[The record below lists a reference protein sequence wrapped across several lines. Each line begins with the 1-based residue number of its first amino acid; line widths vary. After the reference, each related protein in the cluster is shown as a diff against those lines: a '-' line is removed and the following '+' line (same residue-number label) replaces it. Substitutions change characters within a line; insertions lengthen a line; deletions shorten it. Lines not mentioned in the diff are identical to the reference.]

1 MRWTRTW
8 PLLPAAALGSIVGQI
23 LYAAHRPDL
32 PSYDNYETSGAL
44 GDPGKPGLTLV
55 ALGDSSITAPGVT
68 QVDDAWIRRVA
79 HGLTDRYFVHL
90 RAVAVGGS
98 KASDVIAD
106 QLGPALELQPDLAI
120 VSVAANDAI
129 RGVPARRFE
138 QQVEEIVQ
146 ALTAQAVR
154 VVVVGVGDIG
164 SVPRLPRF
172 LRWYLTRRSAQF
184 DQVSADV
191 AARHAGV
198 VKVDVR
204 GDLSEAFR
212 NDRMTFSGDRFHASS
227 YGHEHF
233 AHHISIA
240 VERALLGV
248 PGQVRPGAEE
258 LPV

>member
-1 MRWTRTW
+1 MRLTRTW
-8 PLLPAAALGSIVGQI
+8 ALLPMAALGSIVGQI

-44 GDPGKPGLTLV
+44 GDPGKPGLTVV
-55 ALGDSSITAPGVT
+55 ALGDSSITAPGVS
-68 QVDDAWIRRVA
+68 QVDDAWIRKVA
-79 HGLTDRYFVHL
+79 HALTDRYFVHL

-106 QLGPALELQPDLAI
+106 QLEPALAAEPDLAI

-129 RGVPARRFE
+129 RGVPVKRFE
-138 QQVEEIVQ
+138 QEVEEIVQ
-146 ALTAQAVR
+146 ALVERGVR

-172 LRWYLTRRSAQF
+172 LRWYLSARSAQF
-184 DQVSADV
+184 DRVSADV
-191 AARHAGV
+191 AARHVGA

-212 NDRMTFSGDRFHASS
+212 NDQMNFSGDRFHASS

-233 AHHISIA
+233 AHHISVA
-240 VERALLGV
+240 VERALLDISGPV
-248 PGQVRPGAEE
+248 ASGEE
-258 LPV
+258 ETVG

>member
-8 PLLPAAALGSIVGQI
+8 SLLPVAALASIVGQI

-55 ALGDSSITAPGVT
+55 ALGDSSITAPGVN
-68 QVDDAWIRRVA
+68 QVDDAWIRKVA
-79 HGLTDRYFVHL
+79 HALTDRYFVHL

-98 KASDVIAD
+98 KASDVLSD
-106 QLGPALELQPDLAI
+106 QLGPALEMEADLAI
-120 VSVAANDAI
+120 VAVAANDAI
-129 RGVPARRFE
+129 RGVPVKRFG
-138 QQVEEIVQ
+138 QQLEEIVE
-146 ALTAQAVR
+146 ALAAAGTG

-172 LRWYLTRRSAQF
+172 LRWYLTTRSARF
-184 DQVSADV
+184 DRISADV

-212 NDRMTFSGDRFHASS
+212 NDPMMFAGDRFHASS

-240 VERALLGV
+240 VERVLLGMSGRAG
-248 PGQVRPGAEE
+248 PDADKTAG
-258 LPV
+258 

>member
-8 PLLPAAALGSIVGQI
+8 PLLPVAALGSIVGQI

-44 GDPGKPGLTLV
+44 GDPANPGLTLV
-55 ALGDSSITAPGVT
+55 ALGDSSITAPGVN

-79 HGLTDRYFVHL
+79 HALTDRYFVQL
-90 RAVAVGGS
+90 RALAVGGS
-98 KASDVIAD
+98 KAADVIAD
-106 QLGPALELQPDLAI
+106 QLGPALELGADLAI

-129 RGVPARRFE
+129 RGVPVKRFE
-138 QQVEEIVQ
+138 QELEQIVQ
-146 ALTAQAVR
+146 ALAAGGTP

-164 SVPRLPRF
+164 SAPRLPRF
-172 LRWYLTRRSAQF
+172 LRWYLRTRSARF
-184 DQVSADV
+184 DRVSADV

-198 VKVDVR
+198 EKVEVR

-212 NDRMTFSGDRFHASS
+212 NDQMTFSGDRFHASS
-227 YGHEHF
+227 YGHQHF
-233 AHHISIA
+233 AHHISVA

-248 PGQVRPGAEE
+248 PGRD
-258 LPV
+258 

>member
-8 PLLPAAALGSIVGQI
+8 PLLPMAALGSIIGQI

-55 ALGDSSITAPGVT
+55 ALGDSSITAPGVNHI
-68 QVDDAWIRRVA
+68 DDAWIRKVA

-106 QLGPALELQPDLAI
+106 QLGPALEFEADLAI

-129 RGVPARRFE
+129 RGVPVRRFE
-138 QQVEEIVQ
+138 QEMEEIVQ
-146 ALTAQAVR
+146 ALTADGTR

-172 LRWYLTRRSAQF
+172 LRWYLTKRSGRF
-184 DQVSADV
+184 DRASADV

-212 NDRMTFSGDRFHASS
+212 TDRMTFSGDRFHASS

-233 AHHISIA
+233 AHHISVA
-240 VERALLGV
+240 VDRALADMPGPGGRGV
-248 PGQVRPGAEE
+248 EEAPG
-258 LPV
+258 